1 MPKHRPGLCH
11 LEKEYHMRKRTI
23 IAVVVALIL
32 TIGISALWSAQT
44 IVREGDTDANILE
57 DGGSEAGPS
66 QPEKKKGNRV
76 ARIFTAPFR
85 AIGHLFGHG
94 KDDGK
99 PQRMT
104 EKDAAKFESAPVTR
118 VSDSRSPVK
127 ETSTVAATARDHLAT
142 GRALLLTGRV
152 NDAIAE
158 LSLAVSLDPRLGEA
172 NNLLGIAYDRKGM
185 GERAKEAYEKAVSVE
200 EDAQTLN
207 NLGFSLYQN
216 GNYRAAIDRLKRAAR
231 LAPGDQRILNNLA
244 LAQSRLG
251 KYDDAFKSF
260 ARAGGELAGRL
271 NVATMLERAGR
282 DEDAIKHYEAALHLQ
297 PKSSLVLR
305 RLADLYQ
312 RVGRTA
318 EAQVVRQQ
326 LANLASEMTVAATS
340 AAR

>member
-1 MPKHRPGLCH
+1 
-11 LEKEYHMRKRTI
+11 MRKRTI

-94 KDDGK
+94 KDGGK
-99 PQRMT
+99 PR
-104 EKDAAKFESAPVTR
+104 FESAPVTR

-127 ETSTVAATARDHLAT
+127 ETSTVGSTARDHLAT

-152 NDAIAE
+152 NDAIGE

-282 DEDAIKHYEAALHLQ
+282 DEDAIKHYEAALRLQ

-318 EAQVVRQQ
+318 EAQVARQQ
-326 LANLASEMTVAATS
+326 LANLASEMTVAGTAA